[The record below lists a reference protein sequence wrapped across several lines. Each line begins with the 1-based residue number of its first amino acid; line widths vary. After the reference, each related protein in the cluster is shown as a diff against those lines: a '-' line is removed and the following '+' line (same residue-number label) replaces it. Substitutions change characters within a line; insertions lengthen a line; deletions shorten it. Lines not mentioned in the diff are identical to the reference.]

1 LSIRDDHQL
10 VTSGVFKHIRHPMY
24 AAHLLWAVAQV
35 LMLHN
40 WIAGFSFLVVSI
52 PQYLLRV
59 NAEEQ
64 MMLEQFGEQY
74 KNYMQRTGRII
85 PRF

>member
-1 LSIRDDHQL
+1 L
-10 VTSGVFKHIRHPMY
+10 VTGGVFKYIRHPMY
-24 AAHLLWAVAQV
+24 AAHLLWAVAQA

-40 WIAGFSFLVVSI
+40 WIAGFSLLVVTI
-52 PQYLLRV
+52 PQYLFRV